1 MITETDLEYRYLDFD
16 TPLPTPLI
24 AVPPAPGQ
32 SPPPECPRLEKYTSP
47 FRWSEWRK
55 TWMTWISCAVTLL
68 AGLSAG
74 EASSASTMFAE
85 KWQVSLV
92 VANLSITIFCVGFAL
107 APMVL
112 APLSEVQGRRPI
124 FLASGVV
131 FIGMKPQRPISKD
144 SEHIQNGGLT
154 ATASLIGTGGTH
166 LFSGLLVARFFQ
178 GVGACMYPP
187 GIEAHDDD

>member
-1 MITETDLEYRYLDFD
+1 MITETDDLEYRYLEFD

-24 AVPPAPGQ
+24 ALPPGPGQ
-32 SPPPECPRLEKYTSP
+32 SPPPECPSLEKYTSP
-47 FRWSEWRK
+47 FSWSQWRK

-74 EASSASTMFAE
+74 EASSASTIFAE
-85 KWQVSLV
+85 KWDVSLV

-131 FIGMKPQRPISKD
+131 FIGMKPSQTYIR
-144 SEHIQNGGLT
+144 EHTEWRKLT

-178 GVGACMYPP
+178 GVGACTYLLC
-187 GIEAHDDD
+187 IEVYDDD